1 MEGSRD
7 LSGKGKWVWGRPG
20 GTPRGQL
27 RDRKKAPVLQEELGG
42 WRKSARLTFN
52 TWKAEFGFP
61 EGSLSL
67 WESEGEG
74 AGERVFYQ
82 ACDISQADSQSRGLP
97 VTSTLD
103 ACLRSQVTGSHVH
116 PWMPVGVTQRTHHTS
131 ASQTSSLGVQGTTQR
146 VSGGPECVFSISTL
160 EALVQ
165 QGGSWHLEETQI
177 SHLKMVPCKVSF
189 SLEFALLHGE
199 INYNNPFYFFQE
211 RKGLGPATFV
221 CLGALSR
228 WVLCFIPALQED
240 TGPSSALQGS
250 PVVTQSRLRRAAGGP
265 STAVPLLER
274 TCPPSRELV
283 TASGVQTSFRDQETG
298 ACVFCD
304 PAPGTAPY
312 FPEPCFPVV
321 E

>member
-1 MEGSRD
+1 M
-7 LSGKGKWVWGRPG
+7 
-20 GTPRGQL
+20 
-27 RDRKKAPVLQEELGG
+27 
-42 WRKSARLTFN
+42 
-52 TWKAEFGFP
+52 
-61 EGSLSL
+61 
-67 WESEGEG
+67 
-74 AGERVFYQ
+74 
-82 ACDISQADSQSRGLP
+82 
-97 VTSTLD
+97 
-103 ACLRSQVTGSHVH
+103 
-116 PWMPVGVTQRTHHTS
+116 
-131 ASQTSSLGVQGTTQR
+131 
-146 VSGGPECVFSISTL
+146 
-160 EALVQ
+160 Q

-177 SHLKMVPCKVSF
+177 SHLKMVPFKVSF

-221 CLGALSR
+221 CLGALSH

-250 PVVTQSRLRRAAGGP
+250 PVVTQSRLRHAAGGP

-283 TASGVQTSFRDQETG
+283 AASGIQTSFRDKETG

-312 FPEPCFPVV
+312 FPEPCFPAVV
-321 E
+321 